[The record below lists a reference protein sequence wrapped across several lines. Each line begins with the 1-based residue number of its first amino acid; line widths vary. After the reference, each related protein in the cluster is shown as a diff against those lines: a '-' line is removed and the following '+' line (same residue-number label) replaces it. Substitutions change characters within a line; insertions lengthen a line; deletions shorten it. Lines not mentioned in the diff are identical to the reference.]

1 MKIACFV
8 EAYNFIIKSE
18 RSALMKFK
26 STAESMGH
34 KFEFIYKDDISKIP
48 DYDALFIRATTDPS
62 SSAYIFSRLAEQS
75 GLKVIDDPHSIRTCS
90 NKAIL
95 HDLFHKNNIPSPKS
109 ILFHG
114 NYSRETLDTIFMTLG
129 SPVIIKTPYTRFS
142 SHVEKASN
150 ETQFIEISK
159 HLLRKTKVLVLQE
172 YIQSDFDW
180 RVGILSNEVLYLCK
194 YCIPDGG
201 WKVRSKI
208 NGKNVWGDTIAL
220 PRDSISP
227 GLKEL
232 SINLSKCIGNGLY
245 GLDVKEINGVYKVI
259 EINDNPSIY
268 DGYED
273 TVDGDIYEKIVN
285 YLTLDSS
292 TTI

>member
-8 EAYNFIIKSE
+8 EAYNFNLKSE
-18 RSALMKFK
+18 RSALNKFK

-34 KFEFIYKDDISKIP
+34 AFEFIYKDDISKIP

-62 SSAYIFSRLAEQS
+62 SSAYIVSRLAEQS

-95 HDLFHKNNIPSPKS
+95 HDLFQKNNIPSPKS

-114 NYSRETLDTIFMTLG
+114 DYSRETLDKIFKTLG
-129 SPVIIKTPYTRFS
+129 LPVIIKTPYTRFS
-142 SHVEKASN
+142 SHVEKARD
-150 ETQFIEISK
+150 ETEFVEVSK
-159 HLLRKTKVLVLQE
+159 HLLMKAKVLVLQE

-180 RVGILSNEVLYLCK
+180 RVGILRNEVLYLCK
-194 YCIPDGG
+194 YCMPKGG
-201 WKVRSKI
+201 WKVKSKI
-208 NGKNVWGDTIAL
+208 DGKNVWGDTIAL
-220 PRDSISP
+220 SRDSISP
-227 GLKEL
+227 ELKEI
-232 SINLSKCIGNGLY
+232 SITLSKCVGNGLY
-245 GLDVKEINGVYKVI
+245 GLDVKETKDGYKVI

-273 TVDGDIYEKIVN
+273 TVDRDIYGKIIKA
-285 YLTLDSS
+285 LIS
-292 TTI
+292 

>member
-8 EAYNFIIKSE
+8 EAYNFINKSE

-34 KFEFIYKDDISKIP
+34 EFEFIYKDDISKIQ

-62 SSAYIFSRLAEQS
+62 SSAYIVSRLAEQS

-95 HDLFHKNNIPSPKS
+95 HDLFHKNNIPSPES

-114 NYSRETLDTIFMTLG
+114 DYSRETLDTIFKTLG
-129 SPVIIKTPYTRFS
+129 LPVIIKTPYTRFS

-159 HLLRKTKVLVLQE
+159 HLLRKSRVLVLQE
-172 YIQSDFDW
+172 YVQSDFDW
-180 RVGILSNEVLYLCK
+180 RVGILRNEVLYLCK

-220 PRDSISP
+220 SRDSISP

-232 SINLSKCIGNGLY
+232 SIKLSKCVGNGLY

-285 YLTLDSS
+285 YLTIDSS
-292 TTI
+292 STI

>member
-8 EAYNFIIKSE
+8 EAYNFKDKSE
-18 RSALMKFK
+18 RGALSKFK

-34 KFEFIYKDDISKIP
+34 TFEFVYKDDIPGISN
-48 DYDALFIRATTDPS
+48 YDALFIRATTDPS
-62 SSAYIFSRLAEQS
+62 SSAYIVSRLAEQS

-95 HDLFHKNNIPSPKS
+95 HDLFLRNNIPSPKS

-114 NYSRETLDTIFMTLG
+114 DYSKEILDTIFNTLG

-142 SHVEKASN
+142 SHVEKARN
-150 ETQFIEISK
+150 ETEFIDISK
-159 HLLRKTKVLVLQE
+159 HLLRKTRVLVVQE

-180 RVGILSNEVLYLCK
+180 RVGILKNEVIYLCK
-194 YCIPDGG
+194 YCIPKGG
-201 WKVRSKI
+201 WKVKSKI
-208 NGKNVWGDTIAL
+208 NGRNVWGKTIAL

-227 GLKEL
+227 ELKEL
-232 SINLSKCIGNGLY
+232 SINLSKCVGDGLY
-245 GLDVKEINGVYKVI
+245 GLDIKKINNEYKVI

-273 TVDGDIYEKIVN
+273 AVDKDIYEKIISALV
-285 YLTLDSS
+285 S
-292 TTI
+292 